1 MGIAALVLSIVGVV
15 LCWIPFVGWVGVV
28 LALVGLILGIVTLK
42 KGKKGLGI
50 ASLVL
55 GVVGL
60 GLGLYIQ
67 IASILAA
74 QAIATGLEQGMQGM
88 QGLNDPAAQ
97 QKLQDAL
104 NQAMQQAQ
112 QAAPPAAPAAPPAQ

>member
-50 ASLVL
+50 ASLIL

-74 QAIATGLEQGMQGM
+74 QAIATGLEQGMQG
-88 QGLNDPAAQ
+88 LNDPAAQ
-97 QKLQDAL
+97 QQLQDAL

-112 QAAPPAAPAAPPAQ
+112 TPPPAAPPAQ

>member
-1 MGIAALVLSIVGVV
+1 MGIAALVLAIIGVV
-15 LCWIPFVGWVGVV
+15 LCWIPFVGWLGVV

-50 ASLVL
+50 ASIVI

-60 GLGLYIQ
+60 GLGLYVQ
-67 IASILAA
+67 IATIMAA
-74 QAIATGLEQGMQGM
+74 SAIASGLNQ
-88 QGLNDPAAQ
+88 LNDPAM
-97 QKLQDAL
+97 QKQLQDSL

-112 QAAPPAAPAAPPAQ
+112 QAAPPAPPAQ

>member
-1 MGIAALVLSIVGVV
+1 MGIAALVLAIIGVV
-15 LCWIPFVGWVGVV
+15 LCWIPFVGWLGVV

-50 ASLVL
+50 ASIII

-60 GLGLYIQ
+60 GLGLYVQ
-67 IASILAA
+67 IASIMAASALAS
-74 QAIATGLEQGMQGM
+74 GLNQ
-88 QGLNDPAAQ
+88 LNDPAM
-97 QKLQDAL
+97 QKQLQDSL

-112 QAAPPAAPAAPPAQ
+112 QAAPPAPPAQ